1 MIDEF
6 QYIEQSVHKTTPHS
20 TQNGEFAFCGDLQYN
35 KESRTDLYPRFE
47 DYADYTNPSLKTD
60 FSKPI
65 KVNGKM
71 NGNYGHDAGL
81 INNQL
86 GLSETP
92 TGYVWHHIED
102 GKSMLLVQQK
112 IHSIKFGGFTHKG

>member
-1 MIDEF
+1 M
-6 QYIEQSVHKTTPHS
+6 
-20 TQNGEFAFCGDLQYN
+20 
-35 KESRTDLYPRFE
+35 
-47 DYADYTNPSLKTD
+47 
-60 FSKPI
+60 
-65 KVNGKM
+65 NGKM

-86 GLSETP
+86 GLSEAP

-112 IHSIKFGGFTHKG
+112 IHSIKFGGFTHKGGASIISGR